1 MAKVCLICRKAHV
14 MKEPTLDFCKDIV
27 ARAPDLGEE
36 VQGEKKSRKRT
47 STSKAGDTK
56 KQPKSEEIKE
66 EEKIDT
72 DFVLEGLEDVPTLVA
87 EDTLH
92 HQETAEAEL
101 ENYDDL

>member
-1 MAKVCLICRKAHV
+1 

-56 KQPKSEEIKE
+56 KQPKREEIKE

-87 EDTLH
+87 DDTLH